1 MTGAPGMALSP
12 LTSAGA
18 ERMDDPRARR
28 RLRLALLGLVVV
40 PATAPLWWTPAGAGI
55 ALLADDP
62 QAAIRAAGAL
72 GPLAV
77 VALTALATV
86 IAPIPGGPIAVAA
99 GALYGTFRGGA
110 LTLAGASL
118 GAIVAFGIARR
129 LGRDAVRGSRLTAVA
144 WIARP
149 RSQHQLMALV
159 FLSRL
164 VPFISFDAVSYAA
177 GLSALAA
184 WRFALATL
192 AGIVPMSY
200 LLAAAGAG
208 LVQAPRAQAPL
219 VAVLIALTA
228 VPFLVT
234 VAIRRR
240 RRES

>member
-1 MTGAPGMALSP
+1 MQASSRPGAAQFVQVATVSP
-12 LTSAGA
+12 HSHLTSTKMTQT
-18 ERMDDPRARR
+18 RMPS
-28 RLRLALLGLVVV
+28 LLTRIITCLVV
-40 PATAPLWWTPAGAGI
+40 A
-55 ALLADDP
+55 
-62 QAAIRAAGAL
+62 
-72 GPLAV
+72 
-77 VALTALATV
+77 
-86 IAPIPGGPIAVAA
+86 
-99 GALYGTFRGGA
+99 A

-228 VPFLVT
+228 VPFLVM